1 MPCAWRSGVVNFLE
15 ARRLVTDFHVGEPL
29 PFLFALSG
37 TAEPFVLYLRAAA
50 AKRGRAAEVRLLPFN
65 TLAQAVRQDADP
77 MAIEVFLLMPW
88 DFVPEADWRSGVPES
103 VDEDQVRSQAS
114 ETARLL
120 ARRSGARML
129 YVPAPLPPLFP
140 DPARGAA
147 LARSLESLALGLGAH
162 LLPAEAFALPAYLSS
177 GCPVA
182 GHAIGLVAEAVV
194 EAAAAARAEPKKVLV
209 TDLDNVLWR
218 GLIAEDGVEG
228 IAFDPVG
235 VGYRHFV
242 YQSLLRRLRRE
253 GTLLA
258 AVSRNDPDVAR
269 APFETGRMLLR
280 EADFVAIIASYHPKS
295 AQIRELAQRL
305 NLGLDSFVFVDDNP
319 VEVAEVSLALPGV
332 RCVAFPQ
339 HDHAFVTFVNDLANL
354 FPHRMITAEDRERTD
369 LYRRRLEGI
378 VSTDLQG
385 ADLTRFLRDLKMTL
399 TIHDRGRGDRT
410 RAVQLINKTNQFNLN
425 GHRVTDEQVRAMLEA
440 GGRLFG
446 AVLAD
451 RTGNHGE
458 VLTCLVAS
466 DSTIA
471 SFVMSCRVLQRRV
484 EYAFLA
490 WLAGQPT
497 PPVALQW
504 ESTARNEPFR
514 QFLSEVAGPLNGA
527 GPVRLE
533 PAAVAA
539 RYAQDLALF
548 TVCQT

>member
-50 AKRGRAAEVRLLPFN
+50 AKRGRAADVRLLPFN

-129 YVPAPLPPLFP
+129 YV
-140 DPARGAA
+140 
-147 LARSLESLALGLGAH
+147 
-162 LLPAEAFALPAYLSS
+162 
-177 GCPVA
+177 
-182 GHAIGLVAEAVV
+182 
-194 EAAAAARAEPKKVLV
+194 AAAAARAEPKKVLV

-539 RYAQDLALF
+539 RYAQDHALF